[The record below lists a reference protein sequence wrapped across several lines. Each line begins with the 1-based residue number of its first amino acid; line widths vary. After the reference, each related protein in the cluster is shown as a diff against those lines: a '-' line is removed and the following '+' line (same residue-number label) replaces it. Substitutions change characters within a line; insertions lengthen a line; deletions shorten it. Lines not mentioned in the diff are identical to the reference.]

1 MTLADFPSYLM
12 LLLLALCCV
21 AWFLIGLRL
30 SWSFFKRCG
39 AFAVAVGLIVSI
51 AVPALASIVFY
62 HDPGGGDIVG
72 PAWKRVG
79 LAFFLLMSAGY
90 AIGAAGLY
98 FWRRTRML
106 RHNHGQQTGPPNP

>member
-30 SWSFFKRCG
+30 SSSFFKRG
-39 AFAVAVGLIVSI
+39 GVFAVVVGLIVSI

-106 RHNHGQQTGPPNP
+106 RHNHG